1 MNIVDLVIIAI
12 VALGAFNGY
21 RNGLIVELASL
32 LGFLLGIYC
41 SLHYT
46 DLLVLALP
54 AWNIDKHILHLIC
67 FVFLFMAVSG
77 ITYGIGK
84 LIEKFVSV
92 VMLGK
97 LNQVLGILFGIA
109 KTAFILSA
117 IIVLFNVFDDEPNF
131 IPKQAREES
140 KLYKPLSLL
149 TPALFPLIENVIS
162 KETADTK

>member
-12 VALGAFNGY
+12 AALGAFNGY

-41 SLHYT
+41 ALHYT

-54 AWNIDKHILHLIC
+54 AWNISKNTLHLIC
-67 FVFLFMAVSG
+67 FVFLFLAVTG
-77 ITYGIGK
+77 IIYGIGK

-97 LNQVLGILFGIA
+97 LNQILGILFGIF

-117 IIVLFNVFDDEPNF
+117 VLVLFNVFDDEPNF

-149 TPALFPLIENVIS
+149 TPTLFPLIENAIN
-162 KETADTK
+162 KEATEMK